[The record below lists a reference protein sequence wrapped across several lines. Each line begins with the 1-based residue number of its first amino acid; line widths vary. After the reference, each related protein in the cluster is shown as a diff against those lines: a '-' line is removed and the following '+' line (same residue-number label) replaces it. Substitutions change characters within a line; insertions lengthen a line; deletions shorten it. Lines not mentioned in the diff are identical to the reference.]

1 MSRSVYIT
9 RMSNFLPNEPV
20 SNENM
25 EGILGLINET
35 PSKARPLILRNNQIK
50 NRFYALDKNGNPTHT
65 NAQITKL
72 AIEKMFDKEF
82 TADKIQVLSCGTTSP
97 DQILPSHAAMVHG
110 ELGGKAVEINSTT

>member
-25 EGILGLINET
+25 EEILGFINGS

-50 NRFYALDKNGNPTHT
+50 NRFYALDKSGNPTHT
-65 NAQITKL
+65 NAQITKM
-72 AIEKMFDKEF
+72 AVEKLLDKDF
-82 TADKIQVLSCGTTSP
+82 TVDDIQVLSCGTTSP
-97 DQILPSHAAMVHG
+97 DQLLPAHAAMVHG
-110 ELGGKAVEINSTT
+110 ELGGKSIE